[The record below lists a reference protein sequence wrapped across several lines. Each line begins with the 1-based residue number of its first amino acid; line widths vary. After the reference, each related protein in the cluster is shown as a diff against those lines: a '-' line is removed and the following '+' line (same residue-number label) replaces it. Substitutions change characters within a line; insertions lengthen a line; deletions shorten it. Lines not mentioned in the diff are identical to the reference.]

1 MPEMRKL
8 YYGDCLSVLREHIPD
23 ESVDLVYLDP
33 PFNSKA
39 TYNVLFKP
47 PEELG
52 EGAQIKAFDDT
63 WHWNLDTENEFDE
76 LLHNPHSSDLAN
88 LMQALERFI
97 GKNDMLAYLVHMANR
112 LLELRRVMKDTASLY
127 LHCDPTASHYL
138 KLVLDGVFGAR
149 NYRTEIVW
157 KRTSA
162 HSDTKQGMAQHG
174 KIHDIIFFYT
184 KSDDWLW
191 KPVYTPYSDDYIESF
206 YKYVEEKTERRY
218 RKSDLTAAKPGG
230 DTKYEWRVKRPEGG
244 EWETDTTNEW
254 KEPKPDWE
262 YKGVLPYKGRSWAY
276 SKSNMRKFACE
287 GRICYSSTGM
297 PCYKRYLD
305 EMPGVPLQD
314 LWTDIRPTPRS
325 EKLSYPTQKPL
336 ALLERIIKASSSEG
350 DVILD
355 PFCGCGTTVH
365 AAEDL
370 GRSWIGIDITHLAI
384 ALIRKRLADT
394 FGELPLEVIG
404 LPESYAGA
412 LELARADK
420 HQFELWVVGLLN
432 AQPYKGGRKG
442 ADTGIDG
449 YLRFKF
455 FGESQKGKPKVE
467 RGTAI
472 IEVKGGQAG
481 VKDVRNLGG
490 VVERE
495 KADLGVL
502 VSALKP
508 SKPMYEHAA
517 GKGKVTLGARD
528 YPRLQVIWLKDLLEG
543 TVRLEYPEAG
553 RIDHTRTAPKQPR
566 DYQEELDT

>member
-1 MPEMRKL
+1 MRKL

-47 PEELG
+47 PQELG

-76 LLHNPHSSDLAN
+76 LLHNPYSSDLSN

-112 LLELRRVMKDTASLY
+112 LLELRRVLKPTGSIY

-162 HSDTKQGMAQHG
+162 HSDTRQGRKQHG
-174 KIHDIIFFYT
+174 HIHDTIFFYT
-184 KSDDWLW
+184 KSDDWNW
-191 KPVYTPYSDDYIESF
+191 YPVYTPYSEE
-206 YKYVEEKTERRY
+206 YVETFYRYTEDETGRRY
-218 RKSDLTAAKPGG
+218 TTSDLTAAKPGG
-230 DTKYEWRVKRPEGG
+230 DVEYEW
-244 EWETDTTNEW
+244 
-254 KEPKPDWE
+254 
-262 YKGVLPYKGRSWAY
+262 KGVKPYKGRYWAY
-276 SKSNMRKFACE
+276 SKANMKKFE
-287 GRICYSSTGM
+287 KENRLYYTKSGM
-297 PCYKRYLD
+297 PRLKNYLD

-336 ALLERIIKASSSEG
+336 ALLERIIEASSNAG
-350 DVILD
+350 DVVLD

-365 AAEDL
+365 AAEEL
-370 GRSWIGIDITHLAI
+370 GRNWIGIDITHLAI
-384 ALIRKRLADT
+384 ALIRKRLTDA
-394 FGELPLEVIG
+394 FGELPFEIKG
-404 LPESYAGA
+404 LPTSYAGA

-449 YLRFKF
+449 YLRFKYF
-455 FGESQKGKPKVE
+455 SESERGKPKVE

-472 IEVKGGQAG
+472 IEVKGGQTG
-481 VKDVRNLGG
+481 VKDVRNLGE

-495 KADLGVL
+495 KADLGVF

-508 SKPMYEHAA
+508 TKPMYEHAA
-517 GKGKVTLGARD
+517 GKGNVTLGSRE
-528 YPRLQVIWLKDLLEG
+528 YPRLQVIWLKELMEG
-543 TVRLEYPEAG
+543 GTRAEYPEAG
-553 RIDHTRTAPKQPR
+553 RIDHTKTAPKQSR